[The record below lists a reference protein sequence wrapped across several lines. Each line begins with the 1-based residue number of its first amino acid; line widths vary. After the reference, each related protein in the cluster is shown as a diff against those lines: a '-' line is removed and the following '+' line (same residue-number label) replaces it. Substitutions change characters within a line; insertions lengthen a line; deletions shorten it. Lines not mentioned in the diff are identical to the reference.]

1 MDQLAPAQLDTL
13 PVKLLDTLYDR
24 PEGPRRGDILV
35 VEDRDD
41 VRVGIAQ
48 LLELH
53 GFSVVEA
60 ATGEQAMA
68 CLTNDPAGVAL
79 VLLDLLL
86 PGSISGREFRAQ
98 QLASVT
104 LSAIPTIVVT
114 SCEPDVPGSAELRAS
129 AWLEK
134 PFHFPALLTLVKRYV
149 RADPSAATLIE

>member
-1 MDQLAPAQLDTL
+1 MDQLAPVQHDTI
-13 PVKLLDTLYDR
+13 PVNLLDRLYDR
-24 PEGPRRGDILV
+24 ADSPRRGDILV

-53 GFSVVEA
+53 GYSVVEA
-60 ATGEQAMA
+60 ATGEQAIA
-68 CLTNDPAGVAL
+68 HLAEDPCGVAL

-86 PGSISGREFRAQ
+86 PGSVSGREFRSL

-104 LSAIPTIVVT
+104 LAAIPTIVCT
-114 SCEPDVPGSAELRAS
+114 SCEPSEPGSAELQAN

-134 PFHFPALLTLVKRYV
+134 PFHFEALLTLVKRYV
-149 RADPSAATLIE
+149 HANPSAITLIE